1 MVNQFLRLFFSQFA
15 CIDVALNEHVK
26 EGRHAAEGH
35 CCAVLRFHRGQVAEV
50 SPLYSFLC
58 GGSRTRDIAAVFGSH
73 FFDLTQ
79 SAMLFSNFFTQ
90 LDGHFQIFA
99 VFQLGL
105 Q

>member
-1 MVNQFLRLFFSQFA
+1 MVNQFLRLFFVQFA
-15 CIDVALNEHVK
+15 RFDVALDKHVK
-26 EGRHAAEGH
+26 EGGHAAEGH
-35 CCAVLRFHRGQVAEV
+35 GCAVLGFHCSQVAEV
-50 SPLYSFLC
+50 GPLYGFLR
-58 GGSRTRDIAAVFGSH
+58 GGSRARDIAAVFGRH